1 MVLGKLEVNLKMKN
15 LTKQEYKVNRNFRN
29 ITNKHQSFVIWFT
42 GLSGSGKS
50 TLANLLEQKLQQK
63 GIKSYVLDG
72 DNLRM
77 GLNSDLNFT
86 DEGRKEN
93 IRRVAEV
100 AKLMADAGLVVIT
113 SFISPFIENRAIAKN
128 IIGDEDFI
136 EVYIKCPLD
145 VCEKRD
151 VKGLYSKAR
160 NGEIKHF
167 TGIDSPYEIPTE
179 PFITIN
185 TENTDSSN
193 CVDEILTS
201 LIARFNKTIN

>member
-1 MVLGKLEVNLKMKN
+1 MVLGKFEVNLKMEN
-15 LTKQEYKVNRNFRN
+15 LTKQEYKVNRNYRN
-29 ITNKHQSFVIWFT
+29 KTNKHQSFVIWFT

-72 DNLRM
+72 DNVRM
-77 GLNSDLNFT
+77 GLNNDLNFT

-100 AKLMADAGLVVIT
+100 AKLMVDAGLVVIT
-113 SFISPFIENRAIAKN
+113 SFISPFIEDRTIAKK
-128 IIGDEDFI
+128 IIGDEDFV
-136 EVYIKCPLD
+136 EVYIKCPLE

-185 TENTDSSN
+185 TENTDSGN
-193 CVDEILTS
+193 CVDEILNS
-201 LIARFNKTIN
+201 LIARFSKTIN